1 MTFGSADEMIAR
13 VNAQVQE
20 AQDRAAQATQ
30 FRAGVESVRGRAL
43 SPRGEVEVEADAS
56 GRLTDITLAAAALA
70 HRPDV
75 LGRLIVQTS
84 HQAHQRAGEQ
94 AVQLAA
100 DAFGE
105 DSETV
110 SRLRD
115 EVARRVGPEP
125 AGPSG
130 ATIDYR

>member
-30 FRAGVESVRGRAL
+30 FRAGVERVRGRAL

-56 GRLTDITLAAAALA
+56 GRLTDITLTAAALA

-75 LGRLIVQTS
+75 LIVQTS

-110 SRLRD
+110 SRLRE
-115 EVARRVGPEP
+115 EVAQRVGPEP